1 MFCGRSPAWCG
12 CSSVRSWGRSAC
24 QWGYDEDVFVDVEGD
39 AFDVL
44 LVALHR
50 DDVGCVVDGL

>member
-1 MFCGRSPAWCG
+1 MP
-12 CSSVRSWGRSAC
+12 SWGRSAC

-44 LVALHR
+44 LVALHG